1 MGEAGVE
8 LTTTESEN
16 GSETTADNQNTD
28 LTKELSPIPD
38 NWKEQWIPKDLRDTP
53 VITDTKDITSMAKRL
68 VDANNM
74 ISKSMKMPE
83 DGDTAGWDDVYR
95 KLGRPENVDGYKF
108 EIPEAIKE
116 HRDEK
121 MEASFKD
128 IALKAGANPSQAKL
142 FADWYYGQ
150 VGEQLAAQAET
161 AKDAMSQ
168 LKHKWGNAFD
178 ERLGITERVVEQFGN
193 GEVSAAAIKDKA
205 DLIDLIY
212 NIGKNQL
219 EGQTGG
225 SGGLG
230 TLTMSPKEALI
241 KINALQRDKD
251 FMDAH
256 NNRKNPGHQGA
267 VDEMTSLFNMAYP
280 EEE

>member
-1 MGEAGVE
+1 MAEVE
-8 LTTTESEN
+8 L
-16 GSETTADNQNTD
+16 ETSGTDSGTLVDADNQNTD
-28 LTKELSPIPD
+28 ITKDPSPIPE
-38 NWKEQWIPKDLRDTP
+38 NWKEQWIPKDIRDTP

-83 DGDTAGWDDVYR
+83 DGDTAGWDDVYK

-108 EIPEAIKE
+108 EIPEALKE

-121 MEASFKD
+121 MEGSFKEA
-128 IALKAGANPSQAKL
+128 ALKGGFNQSQVKIMT
-142 FADWYYGQ
+142 DWYYGQ
-150 VGEQLAAQAET
+150 VGEQVIAQAET

-168 LKHKWGNAFD
+168 LKHNWGTAFD
-178 ERLGITERVVEQFGN
+178 ERLAIAERVVDQLGK

-205 DLIDLIY
+205 DLIELIY
-212 NIGKNQL
+212 DIGKNQL
-219 EGQTGG
+219 EGQAGG

-230 TLTMSPKEALI
+230 TLTMSPKEALT
-241 KINALQRDKD
+241 KINGLNRDKE
-251 FMDAH
+251 FMDAYT
-256 NNRKNPGHQGA
+256 NRKNPGHQGA
-267 VDEMTSLFNMAYP
+267 IDEMKSLYAMAYP